1 MKPAIVRF
9 FCSLNLCQI
18 ILLLVGS
25 LPARSQ
31 VPSKAQLEF
40 EEHIAKGGR
49 SYGFEET
56 LNPEWQNWSGANTD
70 EGFSVLVEEITHSRV
85 ASRRELAFLYLDSP
99 ILSKPALAAF
109 LLAGAKAHRDAPA
122 ELISYLNIMER
133 GNVMEEPDIV
143 AYIASHNADIR
154 SVETKPRHPESMAG
168 QTVRVC
174 DYSSGVLA
182 SWMLKKG
189 HLKYGDPGLGDTG
202 GETMWVGRNKQIDAV
217 NGVLLKMGLI
227 QTAVRPDDNAV
238 TPPPPRPAVRSVAE
252 PVPPTPV
259 PEPAVDPF
267 KNSVSKNEP
276 PDPFADHPQAASVLA
291 PARAGRL
298 SWWAASVLIAGGI
311 AFLCWFFKKHQR
323 N

>member
-1 MKPAIVRF
+1 MKPAIFGF

-31 VPSKAQLEF
+31 VPSRAQLEF
-40 EEHIAKGGR
+40 EAHIAKGGR

-56 LNPEWQNWSGANTD
+56 LNPEWQNWSGANTE
-70 EGFSVLVEEITHSRV
+70 EGFSVIVDEITHSRV

-109 LLAGAKAHRDAPA
+109 LLAGAKTHSDTPV
-122 ELISYLNIMER
+122 ELIGYLNIMER
-133 GNVMEEPDIV
+133 GKVMEEPGIV

-189 HLKYGDPGLGDTG
+189 HMKYGDPGLGDTG
-202 GETMWVGRNKQIDAV
+202 GETMWVARNKQIDAV
-217 NGVLLKMGLI
+217 NAALLKMGLI
-227 QTAVRPDDNAV
+227 QTAVRPDDNAI
-238 TPPPPRPAVRSVAE
+238 TPPPPRPPVRSIPE
-252 PVPPTPV
+252 PVPPTQ
-259 PEPAVDPF
+259 ETESEVDPF
-267 KNSVSKNEP
+267 RNSVSKNEP
-276 PDPFADHPQAASVLA
+276 PDPFADQPPAANVLA
-291 PARAGRL
+291 PARPDRRSGWVATL
-298 SWWAASVLIAGGI
+298 LIAVVI
-311 AFLCWFFKKHQR
+311 AFLWWLYKKHQR
-323 N
+323 K